1 MTSRAGQP
9 FDLGRALT
17 EVGELLTAPLP
28 PTGPTEALG
37 DPATGEWT
45 ATQGPGFRVVP
56 LWEGDPMT
64 GVYAPEWSDAEEAA
78 EARLRS
84 LAEELGHRWGPHTE
98 VPLHGPLLRWQGGSA
113 VDPLVEALFRQDLY
127 GDLVVW
133 GPVGTTGR
141 RIALTL
147 GRSDGDQ
154 PLVLAALVSDR
165 AVAASDGS
173 SPS

>member
-1 MTSRAGQP
+1 MTARAGES

-17 EVGELLTAPLP
+17 EVEDLLTVSLPL
-28 PTGPTEALG
+28 TGPTTAAG

-45 ATQGPGFRVVP
+45 ATQGPGFRIVP

-78 EARLRS
+78 EARLMS
-84 LAEELGHRWGPHTE
+84 LAVELGHRWGPHTE
-98 VPLHGPLLRWQGGSA
+98 VPLHVPLLRWQGGSA
-113 VDPLVEALFRQDLY
+113 VDPLFEALFRQDLY

-133 GPVGTTGR
+133 GPVGATGR
-141 RIALTL
+141 RLALTL

-165 AVAASDGS
+165 AVAARDEG

>member
-1 MTSRAGQP
+1 MTSRAGQS
-9 FDLGRALT
+9 FDLGRALS
-17 EVGELLTAPLP
+17 EVGELLTVPLP

-133 GPVGTTGR
+133 GPLGTTGR